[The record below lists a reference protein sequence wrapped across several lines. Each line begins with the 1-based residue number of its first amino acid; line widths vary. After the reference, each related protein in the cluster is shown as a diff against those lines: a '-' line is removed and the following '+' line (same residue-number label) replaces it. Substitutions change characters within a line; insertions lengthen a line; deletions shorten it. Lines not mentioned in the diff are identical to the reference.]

1 MFLPWT
7 PFVLNIVLAV
17 FQLLLIGAIDAILAI
32 YSRFGGEHANSIRW
46 TRQGGYPEMLKSL
59 YNSWKTIP
67 KSTKVA
73 MVITIFAS
81 LAASLLDKGAMYF
94 IIPSVRQG
102 EADPIVAKSSQ
113 FSPRGLQ
120 RSFTGWSGSIRHGT
134 DIVGAMAKMI
144 NDTSNI
150 PEAVIGRVYTPRTF
164 EYEIACDQFDL
175 FVSNASNLLLSNSGC
190 TVAQYSPLAGINID
204 FNKVRVVNMSKGR
217 WSVSAPATSLSGFMP
232 VQIEESIIVG
242 GRIYALGITE
252 PRVASYIKPGLMSLP
267 TTLTTKCV
275 YPSGEISVL
284 SASTVPFSFSTAQNF
299 RNVST
304 AVFGEYGDL
313 LQAME
318 ASINNTKATSNSTL
332 FMELKVH
339 GSFIEAVVC
348 SSFENPNPGVISM
361 SCIYNNVNMFI
372 VKQQEINTLIVKAR
386 GGRPFPYPPVTSIA
400 MTIEHIVALHNGV
413 PQPVSMSTM
422 KNATYEAAQYLA
434 SLGQNFYP
442 DYAEE
447 QLYVL
452 FDTTDPR
459 QGFKIPE
466 WLLISMAATMIACF
480 CLWTMTKALLGVRY
494 TSSLYK
500 VVSMQLSPHIEISA
514 PMLIRSKFEPF
525 EFEDIPVVP
534 VNDLYELDT
543 SKTKSSLKHLH

>member
-1 MFLPWT
+1 
-7 PFVLNIVLAV
+7 
-17 FQLLLIGAIDAILAI
+17 
-32 YSRFGGEHANSIRW
+32 
-46 TRQGGYPEMLKSL
+46 
-59 YNSWKTIP
+59 
-67 KSTKVA
+67 
-73 MVITIFAS
+73 
-81 LAASLLDKGAMYF
+81 
-94 IIPSVRQG
+94 
-102 EADPIVAKSSQ
+102 
-113 FSPRGLQ
+113 
-120 RSFTGWSGSIRHGT
+120 
-134 DIVGAMAKMI
+134 MAKMI
-144 NDTSNI
+144 NDTKNI

-164 EYEIACDQFDL
+164 EYEVACDQFDL
-175 FVSNASNLLLSNSGC
+175 YALNESNILFPNSGC
-190 TVAQYSPLAGINID
+190 TVAQYLPYNGKSID
-204 FNKVRVVNMSKGR
+204 FNKARVVNLSKGR
-217 WSVSAPATSLSGFMP
+217 WSISAPAPSDSMFIL
-232 VQIEESIIVG
+232 VQTQKSIFVG
-242 GRIYALGITE
+242 GRICALGNTE

-267 TTLTTKCV
+267 TTVTTKCV
-275 YPSGEISVL
+275 YPTGEISVL
-284 SASTVPFSFSTAQNF
+284 SASTVPFSFSTVKNF

-318 ASINNTKATSNSTL
+318 ASINNTTATSNSTL

-348 SSFENPNPGVISM
+348 SSFEYPDPGVISM

-386 GGRPFPYPPVTSIA
+386 GDRPFPYPPGTSIA

-413 PQPVSMSTM
+413 PQPISMSTM
-422 KNATYEAAQYLA
+422 KNVTYEAAQYLA

-452 FDTTDPR
+452 FDTMDPR

-466 WLLISMAATMIACF
+466 WLLISMVAAMIVCF
-480 CLWTMTKALLGVRY
+480 CLWAITKVLLGVRY

-500 VVSMQLSPHIEISA
+500 VVSMQLSPHTEISA

-534 VNDLYELDT
+534 ANDLYGSDA

>member
-1 MFLPWT
+1 
-7 PFVLNIVLAV
+7 
-17 FQLLLIGAIDAILAI
+17 
-32 YSRFGGEHANSIRW
+32 
-46 TRQGGYPEMLKSL
+46 
-59 YNSWKTIP
+59 
-67 KSTKVA
+67 
-73 MVITIFAS
+73 
-81 LAASLLDKGAMYF
+81 
-94 IIPSVRQG
+94 
-102 EADPIVAKSSQ
+102 
-113 FSPRGLQ
+113 
-120 RSFTGWSGSIRHGT
+120 
-134 DIVGAMAKMI
+134 MI
-144 NDTSNI
+144 NDTKNI
-150 PEAVIGRVYTPRTF
+150 PEAVIGRVYTPRTS
-164 EYEIACDQFDL
+164 EYEVACDQFDL
-175 FVSNASNLLLSNSGC
+175 YAFNASNLLLSNSGC
-190 TVAQYSPLAGINID
+190 TVAQYLPLGGNNID
-204 FNKVRVVNMSKGR
+204 FNKARVVNLSK
-217 WSVSAPATSLSGFMP
+217 V
-232 VQIEESIIVG
+232 
-242 GRIYALGITE
+242 
-252 PRVASYIKPGLMSLP
+252 K
-267 TTLTTKCV
+267 
-275 YPSGEISVL
+275 
-284 SASTVPFSFSTAQNF
+284 NF

-318 ASINNTKATSNSTL
+318 ASIKNTTATSNSTL

-348 SSFENPNPGVISM
+348 SSFEYPDPGVISM

-372 VKQQEINTLIVKAR
+372 LKQQEINNLIVKAR
-386 GGRPFPYPPVTSIA
+386 GGRTFPYPPVTSIA

-422 KNATYEAAQYLA
+422 KNVTYEAAQYLA

-466 WLLISMAATMIACF
+466 WLLISMAATMIVCF
-480 CLWTMTKALLGVRY
+480 CLWAMTKVLLGVRY

-500 VVSMQLSPHIEISA
+500 VVSMQLSPHTEISA

-534 VNDLYELDT
+534 VNDLYESDA
-543 SKTKSSLKHLH
+543 SKTKTSLKHFH